1 MYNYIPCFLY
11 IFFSEVFPY
20 LVVLIGFENVIVLTK
35 SVVATPV
42 DLPVKYRIAEGLSKE
57 SWSHTKLYFTG
68 LLLLGLGFLTFHP
81 TMQEFCLFAVVGL
94 TTDFFLQLFFFVTI
108 LSVDIR
114 RMELSDLMLEYPVH
128 SFMQE
133 PQMIPP
139 FYSFTS
145 PLSSSTSLSS
155 SLDMMMTESSCKI
168 EKPSSSFTETSNK
181 KETRIS
187 NKYLAHILSFIS
199 NLSSMLFRSVK
210 AIFRRTR
217 LSFMKGHRRQVS
229 GKFAYSAQTAAYL
242 ASDGQISQ
250 NVPRRLRVLRCW
262 AKSRLIQRVLLVR

>member
-1 MYNYIPCFLY
+1 MNNYILFFLY

-108 LSVDIR
+108 LS
-114 RMELSDLMLEYPVH
+114 LSDLMLEYPVH

-145 PLSSSTSLSS
+145 PLSSPTPLSS
-155 SLDMMMTESSCKI
+155 SLDMMMNESSCKI
-168 EKPSSSFTETSNK
+168 EKPSSLLTEMSNK
-181 KETRIS
+181 RETQIS
-187 NKYLAHILSFIS
+187 NKYLAYILSFIS
-199 NLSSMLFRSVK
+199 NLSFMLFKPVK

-217 LSFMKGHRRQVS
+217 LSFMKGHRRNVS
-229 GKFAYSAQTAAYL
+229 AAYL
-242 ASDGQISQ
+242 ASDGQTSQ

>member
-1 MYNYIPCFLY
+1 
-11 IFFSEVFPY
+11 
-20 LVVLIGFENVIVLTK
+20 
-35 SVVATPV
+35 
-42 DLPVKYRIAEGLSKE
+42 LSKE
-57 SWSHTKLYFTG
+57 SWSHTKLYFAG

-145 PLSSSTSLSS
+145 PLTSSTSLSS
-155 SLDMMMTESSCKI
+155 SLDMMIMTTESSCKI
-168 EKPSSSFTETSNK
+168 EQSNSSSLLFTETTSNQS
-181 KETRIS
+181 ETRIS
-187 NKYLAHILSFIS
+187 NKYLACMLSFIS
-199 NLSSMLFRSVK
+199 NLTFLLFKSIK
-210 AIFRRTR
+210 LILGRTR
-217 LSFMKGHRRQVS
+217 LSFTKRHRRNVS
-229 GKFAYSAQTAAYL
+229 AAQTAAYL
-242 ASDGQISQ
+242 ASDGKSTQ

>member
-1 MYNYIPCFLY
+1 MYTIGLESGFFNSSRWTLRFINSMNNYILLFLY

-114 RMELSDLMLEYPVH
+114 RMEVNFGNVCLNTDDDSLGASILKHPLYWLRNMLQMSWQKLPHCAVFTYSGIRWVRERDGL
-128 SFMQE
+128 FMTWHCSIKE
-133 PQMIPP
+133 N
-139 FYSFTS
+139 
-145 PLSSSTSLSS
+145 SLG
-155 SLDMMMTESSCKI
+155 
-168 EKPSSSFTETSNK
+168 
-181 KETRIS
+181 
-187 NKYLAHILSFIS
+187 LAYA
-199 NLSSMLFRSVK
+199 R
-210 AIFRRTR
+210 
-217 LSFMKGHRRQVS
+217 
-229 GKFAYSAQTAAYL
+229 
-242 ASDGQISQ
+242 
-250 NVPRRLRVLRCW
+250 P
-262 AKSRLIQRVLLVR
+262 